1 MIKPGAEYRNS
12 PNNSA
17 IKTIIMI
24 FINNDLNL
32 NTNTV
37 HSNSILIE
45 ITQSKLMTKL
55 MSFEITE
62 HR

>member
-45 ITQSKLMTKL
+45 KHQSK
-55 MSFEITE
+55 SDEIDE
-62 HR
+62 L